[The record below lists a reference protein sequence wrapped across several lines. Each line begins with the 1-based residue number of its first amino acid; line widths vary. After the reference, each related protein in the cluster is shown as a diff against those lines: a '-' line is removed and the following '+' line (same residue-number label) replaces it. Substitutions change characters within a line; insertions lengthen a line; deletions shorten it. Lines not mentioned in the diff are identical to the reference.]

1 MTKPRGSDTVQ
12 TPFIHAA
19 KMWQNGQERIV
30 MRILILGGTG
40 EARALAER
48 LDSLGHE
55 VVTSLAGR
63 TSDPI
68 LPKGGIRVGKFGGI
82 AGLVAYL
89 RAARIERLVDAT
101 HPYAGLI
108 SINAVAAAKTYG
120 IPLVRLMRP
129 AWPQPEGANWTLVD
143 SLPAAA
149 SALPPAATVLLT
161 TGHAGL
167 ETFLER
173 DDCRFLVRLIE
184 PPDFPVPAHARLIL
198 SRPPY
203 SLADEEN
210 LLRSEEVTHL
220 VTKNSGG
227 AQTRAKLDAARNLG
241 VAVIMIARP
250 AYGPATEVNTVEAAI
265 AALDPG

>member
-1 MTKPRGSDTVQ
+1 
-12 TPFIHAA
+12 
-19 KMWQNGQERIV
+19 

-40 EARALAER
+40 EARSLANR

-55 VVTSLAGR
+55 IVTSLAGR

-68 LPKGGIRVGKFGGI
+68 LPRGGIRVGKFGGV

-89 RAARIERLVDAT
+89 RAARVERLIDAT

-108 SINAVAAAKTYG
+108 SINAAAAAKTYG

-129 AWPQPEGANWTLVD
+129 AWEQPEGTDWVHVD
-143 SLPAAA
+143 SLAAA
-149 SALPPAATVLLT
+149 AAALPPVATVLLT

-167 ETFLER
+167 EIFLER
-173 DDCRFLVRLIE
+173 DDCSFLVRAIE
-184 PPDFPVPAHARLIL
+184 PPRFALPPHARLIL

-203 SLADEEN
+203 DLAHEEN
-210 LLRSEEVTHL
+210 LMRSEEVTHL

-227 AQTRAKLDAARNLG
+227 AQTRAKLDAAQNLG
-241 VAVIMIARP
+241 VRVIMITRP
-250 AYGPATEVNTVEAAI
+250 AYGPAIEVETVDEAI
-265 AALDPG
+265 AALHLD